1 MLAIFVALSCV
12 FLPEHFFFAQ
22 AFAVL
27 QRILHRHSV
36 GDFVLT
42 PQREML
48 FEDRSILSVTYDI
61 LSELYGLEG
70 QELIDAVTAEHELME
85 MFKKR
90 GMDYNQIYELTK
102 YQNHRPMNTS
112 EG

>member
-1 MLAIFVALSCV
+1 MSATLTDNNAKLENLEKSIRAANERKRKLV
-12 FLPEHFFFAQ
+12 EKNK
-22 AFAVL
+22 
-27 QRILHRHSV
+27 RI
-36 GDFVLT
+36 
-42 PQREML
+42 
-48 FEDRSILSVTYDI
+48 TYDI

-70 QELIDAVTAEHELME
+70 QELIDTVTAEHELME
-85 MFKKR
+85 MLKKR

>member
-1 MLAIFVALSCV
+1 MSAT
-12 FLPEHFFFAQ
+12 
-22 AFAVL
+22 
-27 QRILHRHSV
+27 
-36 GDFVLT
+36 LT
-42 PQREML
+42 DNNAKLENL
-48 FEDRSILSVTYDI
+48 EKSIRAANERKRK

-102 YQNHRPMNTS
+102 YQNHRPMNIS

>member
-1 MLAIFVALSCV
+1 MLNRKEVKEVRATLTDNEAKLEKSIRAANERKRKLV
-12 FLPEHFFFAQ
+12 EKNK
-22 AFAVL
+22 
-27 QRILHRHSV
+27 RI
-36 GDFVLT
+36 
-42 PQREML
+42 
-48 FEDRSILSVTYDI
+48 TYDV

>member
-1 MLAIFVALSCV
+1 VSATLTDNNAKLENLEKSIRAANERKRKLV
-12 FLPEHFFFAQ
+12 EKNK
-22 AFAVL
+22 
-27 QRILHRHSV
+27 RI
-36 GDFVLT
+36 
-42 PQREML
+42 
-48 FEDRSILSVTYDI
+48 TYDI

-70 QELIDAVTAEHELME
+70 QELIDTVTAEHELME
-85 MFKKR
+85 MLKKR

>member
-1 MLAIFVALSCV
+1 MKEVSATLTDNNARLENLEKSIRAANERKRKLV
-12 FLPEHFFFAQ
+12 EKNK
-22 AFAVL
+22 
-27 QRILHRHSV
+27 RI
-36 GDFVLT
+36 
-42 PQREML
+42 
-48 FEDRSILSVTYDI
+48 TYDI

>member
-1 MLAIFVALSCV
+1 MKEVRATLTDNNAKLENLEKSIRAANERKRKLV
-12 FLPEHFFFAQ
+12 EKNK
-22 AFAVL
+22 
-27 QRILHRHSV
+27 RI
-36 GDFVLT
+36 
-42 PQREML
+42 
-48 FEDRSILSVTYDI
+48 TYDI
-61 LSELYGLEG
+61 LSELYWLEG

-90 GMDYNQIYELTK
+90 GMDYNQIYELIK